1 MTLFSTPVVII
12 YIIYKYN
19 AKYKPLWLMGNGNA
33 NANVNVLSIEAHQ
46 FADGSIHQRT

>member
-19 AKYKPLWLMGNGNA
+19 AKYKPLRLMA
-33 NANVNVLSIEAHQ
+33 MPMPM
-46 FADGSIHQRT
+46 